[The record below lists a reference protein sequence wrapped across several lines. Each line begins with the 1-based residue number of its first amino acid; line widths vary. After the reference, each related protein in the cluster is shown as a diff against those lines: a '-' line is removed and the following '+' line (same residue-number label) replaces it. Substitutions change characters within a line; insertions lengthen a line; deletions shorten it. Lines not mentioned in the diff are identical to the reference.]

1 MMNYDKKTYDFVN
14 FPNWL
19 TFLRDEINLTALGM
33 SFARL
38 PAGKGYTYLH
48 KHKKQ
53 EEVYVILQGRG
64 VIYLDGETVE
74 LSKGDVLRVN
84 PEVFRAL
91 KADDESELVCM
102 IIGALPAD
110 GYPKHKNSRALIDDG
125 IPDWDRLPPWCEGN
139 KKVIELNKK
148 IRAEREGTN

>member
-1 MMNYDKKTYDFVN
+1 MMHYDKKTYDFDN

-64 VIYLDGETVE
+64 VI
-74 LSKGDVLRVN
+74 
-84 PEVFRAL
+84 
-91 KADDESELVCM
+91 
-102 IIGALPAD
+102 I
-110 GYPKHKNSRALIDDG
+110 
-125 IPDWDRLPPWCEGN
+125 
-139 KKVIELNKK
+139 
-148 IRAEREGTN
+148 